1 MGFGDGAGCEL
12 QFMIVS
18 SSVLTARVCR
28 PPENTIS
35 LRPHIG
41 STTPPPPPC
50 DDAVPRLSLY
60 FFYQHYTTM
69 PPLPTRWRKQPKTK
83 TD

>member
-1 MGFGDGAGCEL
+1 MGFGDGGLRA
-12 QFMIVS
+12 IHDVRVS
-18 SSVLTARVCR
+18 SARVFVV
-28 PPENTIS
+28 PLKI
-35 LRPHIG
+35 PHLA
-41 STTPPPPPC
+41 SHSHWLSATTPPPPPC

>member
-12 QFMIVS
+12 QFMSVS
-18 SSVLTARVCR
+18 SARVCR
-28 PPENTIS
+28 LVPLKIPSS
-35 LRPHIG
+35 LCPHIG

-50 DDAVPRLSLY
+50 DDAVPRLLLY

-69 PPLPTRWRKQPKTK
+69 PPLPTTWRKQPKTK